1 MADKECPFCKQ
12 AVEANASICKHC
24 KKELVPIS
32 TKKWY
37 QTRMGSFIVLSIGI
51 AIIYSLAVG
60 QYNEYRRASNNSV
73 VSEQNHLSQV
83 PSTKAPSKKNVTIP
97 KPDKSND
104 AFLVAIENRAK
115 EYNKILKENYPSD
128 EMKKA
133 VFTDLA
139 QAVIAEGNYS
149 KPENK
154 KEKEILSRIKK
165 IIPILDM
172 LQRDMYAMS
181 IENQM
186 LKKGL
191 NVDIK
196 AVGSQKQTLIYKY
209 VLMTRA
215 IAYKIANDGNL
226 LASAKNIGFTKVKF
240 SDGFNESWTYD
251 LTK

>member
-1 MADKECPFCKQ
+1 M
-12 AVEANASICKHC
+12 
-24 KKELVPIS
+24 
-32 TKKWY
+32 
-37 QTRMGSFIVLSIGI
+37 
-51 AIIYSLAVG
+51 
-60 QYNEYRRASNNSV
+60 NNF
-73 VSEQNHLSQV
+73 E
-83 PSTKAPSKKNVTIP
+83 
-97 KPDKSND
+97 
-104 AFLVAIENRAK
+104 
-115 EYNKILKENYPSD
+115 D